1 METTMAKTVEKIT
14 LFFENIYLVDDT
26 DLQLKPP
33 RNNVCY
39 NVQCWNISGVR
50 ILSTGIYFTRHVN
63 IMRLRGLIMFVY
75 PLDTAR
81 ITWDW

>member
-14 LFFENIYLVDDT
+14 LFFKNIYLVDDA

-39 NVQCWNISGVR
+39 NVVIYLEFAYCQQVSIS
-50 ILSTGIYFTRHVN
+50 LDMST
-63 IMRLRGLIMFVY
+63 L
-75 PLDTAR
+75 
-81 ITWDW
+81 